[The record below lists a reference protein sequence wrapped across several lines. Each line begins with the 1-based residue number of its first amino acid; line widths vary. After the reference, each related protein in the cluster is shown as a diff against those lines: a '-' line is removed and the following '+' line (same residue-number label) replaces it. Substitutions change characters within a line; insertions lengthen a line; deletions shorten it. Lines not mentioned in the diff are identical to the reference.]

1 MQTLIFNTTTKT
13 AEVIYENG
21 VSKTYDDVPTVQIME
36 GFYEI
41 RQTDLMEDKRF
52 PVFRLP
58 ISQTVMEIK
67 R

>member
-13 AEVIYENG
+13 AEMIFEDG
-21 VSKTYDDVPTVQIME
+21 ATRIFEDVPTVFVGE

-41 RQTDLMEDKRF
+41 RQTDMMEDKRY
-52 PVFRLP
+52 PVFRAP
-58 ISQTVMEIK
+58 MASTNMEIK

>member
-13 AEVIYENG
+13 AEITFENG
-21 VSKTYDDVPTVQIME
+21 STKSYEDVPTVAIME

-41 RQTDLMEDKRF
+41 RQTDMMEDKRY
-52 PVFRLP
+52 PVLRLP
-58 ISQTVMEIK
+58 IANTIMEIK

>member
-13 AEVIYENG
+13 AEMIFEDG
-21 VSKTYDDVPTVQIME
+21 TTRIFDDVPTVFVGE

-41 RQTDLMEDKRF
+41 RQTDMMEDKRY
-52 PVFRLP
+52 PVFRAP
-58 ISQTVMEIK
+58 MASTNMEIK